1 MSGAGEPVAERDLL
15 VPRPIDLPTAV
26 PLDPGADLSALD
38 EAKIFAAP
46 RDVDDRA
53 RWRAVLSAWRA
64 DARARLDYDGDA
76 YDGVPA
82 WAAHCF
88 TPCLVWLWDERLY
101 DRARGE
107 FTVEAF
113 LEYGAREFGGFDAVV
128 LWHAYPVI
136 GIDERNQWDYYR
148 DVSNL
153 AEVVDRFHRE
163 AVAVFVNY
171 NPWDVGT
178 RRASGSDSTELAALV
193 ADYGVDGVFLD
204 TLKHG
209 DPEIIEALAATN
221 RPVVLEGESRVPL
234 AGIGEHALSWAQWF
248 ADSEAPGVLRAHWF
262 ERRHM
267 MHHTRRWNRDH
278 SVELQSA
285 WVNGCGVLVWDDVFG
300 VWVGWN
306 ARDRA
311 TLRAMRPVQR
321 AFVDVLRDGQ
331 WTPLDAL
338 HPSAESHG
346 VFAHRYDLDGTAL
359 WTVVNRSDVDY
370 VGPLLAESGARVWFD
385 VTGGSVTVGADRAI
399 EARVPARSIA
409 GVIATTEDARLPS
422 GESAAVAA
430 RRLADA
436 ATAVTAFPR
445 DAAFPA
451 RASVSV
457 NGDAPPRHRDAPAE
471 AVVLPAGRHWIPVRS
486 RRRETAQADEAPWI
500 DAWKPLPPDLH
511 AIVERTDS
519 VVMGPV
525 AVDRLEVS
533 EAQYARFC
541 TETGYRPRVPDRH
554 VPFLG
559 TFVGPFHGPSVGARA
574 ASEDVPVTYVDLDDA
589 RAYAQWCGARLPS
602 PAEWQL
608 AQAVGAERREPLVW
622 NLTDSERTDGITR
635 YVLLKGGSDFAA
647 AGSSWYVD
655 GGPKPPD
662 WELKFVLPGG
672 GLQRSSRI
680 GFRCAYDL
688 TDEGGTTT

>member
-1 MSGAGEPVAERDLL
+1 MSAADEPVAERNLL

-26 PLDPGADLSALD
+26 PLDAAADLSALD

-46 RDVDDRA
+46 RDPDDRD
-53 RWRAVLSAWRA
+53 RWREVLTAWRS
-64 DARARLDYDGDA
+64 DARARLDYDGRT
-76 YDGVPA
+76 YDTGPS
-82 WAAHCF
+82 WAARCF

-101 DRARGE
+101 DRASGE
-107 FTVEAF
+107 FTVDGF
-113 LEYGAREFGGFDAVV
+113 LERGVREFGGFDAVV

-148 DVSNL
+148 DVPNL
-153 AEVVDRFHRE
+153 ADIVDRFHRRGVE
-163 AVAVFVNY
+163 VFVNY

-178 RRASGSDSTELAALV
+178 RRVPGSDAAELAAV
-193 ADYGVDGVFLD
+193 VSDYGFDGVFLD

-209 DPEIIEALAATN
+209 DPDIIDALAATT
-221 RPVVLEGESRVPL
+221 RPIALEGESRVPL
-234 AGIGEHALSWAQWF
+234 AGIAEHALSWAQWF
-248 ADSEAPGVLRAHWF
+248 SDTEAPGVLRAHWF

-321 AFVDVLRDGQ
+321 AFGAVLRDGT
-331 WTPLDAL
+331 WTPLCAL
-338 HPSAESHG
+338 HPSAESGH
-346 VFAHRYDLDGTAL
+346 VYAHRYDLDGTAL
-359 WTVVNRSDVDY
+359 WTLVNRSDVDY
-370 VGPLLAESGARVWFD
+370 VGPLLADAGPGEWFD
-385 VTGGSVTVGADRAI
+385 VTGDSLVVGSDGAVHG
-399 EARVPARSIA
+399 RVPARSIA
-409 GVIATTEDARLPS
+409 GIVAAVDGARLPNGDS
-422 GESAAVAA
+422 AVAVA
-430 RRLADA
+430 RRLATA
-436 ATAVTAFPR
+436 AAGAADLSARPQAAAFAQ

-451 RASVSV
+451 RVSV
-457 NGDAPPRHRDAPAE
+457 IVTGDPSSPHPRAPSDT
-471 AVVLPAGRHWIPVRS
+471 VVLPAGRHWLAVRS
-486 RRRETAQADEAPWI
+486 RRRETGQADEAPWVE
-500 DAWKPLPPDLH
+500 AWKPLPPDLH

-519 VVMGPV
+519 VVIGRV

-533 EAQYARFC
+533 AAQYARFC
-541 TETGYRPRVPDRH
+541 TETGYRPRVPHRH
-554 VPFLG
+554 VPF
-559 TFVGPFHGPSVGARA
+559 VSARA
-574 ASEDVPVTYVDLDDA
+574 ASDDAAVTYVDLDDA
-589 RAYAQWCGARLPS
+589 RAYARWRGARLPT

-608 AQAVGAERREPLVW
+608 AQTVGADRRKPLVW

-635 YVLLKGGSDFAA
+635 YVLLKGGSDYAA

-655 GGPKPPD
+655 GGPQAPE

-688 TDEGGTTT
+688 VDEEGMTT

>member
-1 MSGAGEPVAERDLL
+1 MSGADEQVAGRDLL

-26 PLDPGADLSALD
+26 PLDAGADLSAID
-38 EAKIFAAP
+38 EAKIFGAP
-46 RDVDDRA
+46 RDRGDRE
-53 RWRAVLSAWRA
+53 RWRDVLRSWRA
-64 DARARLDYDGDA
+64 EARTRLGYAGRA
-76 YDGVPA
+76 YDTGPS
-82 WAAHCF
+82 WAARCF

-101 DRARGE
+101 DRTRGE
-107 FTVEAF
+107 FTVDAF
-113 LEYGAREFGGFDAVV
+113 LDRGVREFGGFDAVV

-153 AEVVDRFHRE
+153 AEVVDRFHRRGVE
-163 AVAVFVNY
+163 VFVNY

-178 RRASGSDSTELAALV
+178 RRAAGSDPAELAALV
-193 ADYGVDGVFLD
+193 SDYGFDGVFLD

-209 DPEIIEALAATN
+209 DPEIIDALAATT
-221 RPVVLEGESRVPL
+221 RPIALEGESRVPL

-248 ADSEAPGVLRAHWF
+248 ADTEAPGVLRAHWF

-306 ARDRA
+306 RRDRA
-311 TLRAMRPVQR
+311 TLRAMRPVQQ
-321 AFVDVLRDGQ
+321 AFADVLRDGT
-331 WTPLDAL
+331 WTPLCAL
-338 HPSAESHG
+338 HPSAESHH
-346 VFAHRYDLDGTAL
+346 VYAHRYDLDGTEL
-359 WTVVNRSDVDY
+359 WTIVNRSDVDY
-370 VGPLLAESGARVWFD
+370 VGPLLADAGAGEWFD
-385 VTGGSVTVGADRAI
+385 VTGDSLVVGTDGAVHG
-399 EARVPARSIA
+399 RVPARSIS
-409 GVIATTEDARLPS
+409 GIVATVGGARLPN
-422 GESAAVAA
+422 GDFVVAVAQ
-430 RRLADA
+430 RLATAAA
-436 ATAVTAFPR
+436 ATGARDR
-445 DAAFPA
+445 DAEFPA
-451 RASVSV
+451 RASVSII
-457 NGDAPPRHRDAPAE
+457 GDPSPRHREAPAE
-471 AVVLPAGRHWIPVRS
+471 TVVLSAGRHWLPVRS
-486 RRRETAQADEAPWI
+486 RRRETGQADEAPWVE
-500 DAWKPLPPDLH
+500 AWKPLPPDLH

-519 VVMGPV
+519 VVIGRV

-541 TETGYRPRVPDRH
+541 AETGYRPRVPDRH
-554 VPFLG
+554 
-559 TFVGPFHGPSVGARA
+559 GPFRNGIIRNGIIRNARDASPEA
-574 ASEDVPVTYVDLDDA
+574 AVTYVDLDDA
-589 RAYAQWCGARLPS
+589 RAYARWRGARLPT

-608 AQAVGAERREPLVW
+608 AQTVGADRRKPLVW

-635 YVLLKGGSDFAA
+635 YVLLKGGSDYAA

-655 GGPKPPD
+655 GGPQPPE

-688 TDEGGTTT
+688 IDEEGTTA